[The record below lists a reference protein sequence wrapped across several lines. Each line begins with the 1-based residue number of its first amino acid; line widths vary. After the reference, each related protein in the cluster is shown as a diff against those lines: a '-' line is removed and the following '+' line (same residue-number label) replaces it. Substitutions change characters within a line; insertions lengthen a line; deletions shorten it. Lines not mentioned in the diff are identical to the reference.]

1 MELQKFWAVR
11 GEPPLVRQNST
22 VLVFFHAGARIDHAH
37 HDSTAQKALA
47 DTVAFDEAV
56 KKAIDLT
63 NDEETL
69 IVVTAD
75 HSHVFTMGGYAQR
88 GNPIL
93 GEI

>member
-1 MELQKFWAVR
+1 MSRKGGGPLSPPKFNCS
-11 GEPPLVRQNST
+11 GF
-22 VLVFFHAGARIDHAH
+22 FFHAGARIDHAH